1 MKSIQILASA
11 ELDLVRGYRFYEYQ
25 ADGVGRY
32 FLDTLYSEIESL
44 GVNASVHPRF
54 FGEYHRLLSRKF
66 PWAIYY
72 TVEAEKVLIHAIL
85 DNRSDPSSAQRRFE
99 VQER

>member
-1 MKSIQILASA
+1 VKSIQILASA
-11 ELDLVRGYRFYEYQ
+11 ELDLVKGYRFYEYQ

-32 FLDTLYSEIESL
+32 FLDTVYSEIESL
-44 GVNASVHPRF
+44 GMNAGVHPRF
-54 FGEYHRLLSRKF
+54 FCEYHRLLSRKF

-72 TVEAEKVLIHAIL
+72 TVEADRVLVHAIL
-85 DNRSDPSSAQRRFE
+85 DNRSDPLSAQRRFK